1 MGHKNPKKIAERRE
15 KKKNSVEK
23 KPKTPVVHMFPVKSD
38 NESVSAGVS
47 RQELQELYEA
57 QQEQEN
63 TVVAEEVG
71 NKPYLVKD
79 IGGNS
84 FPVNYRKI
92 KDDRW

>member
-1 MGHKNPKKIAERRE
+1 MGQVNRKKIEKRRE
-15 KKKNSVEK
+15 KKRNSMK
-23 KPKTPVVHMFPVKSD
+23 KQLKTPVVDMFPVKSD
-38 NESVSAGVS
+38 NGSVSADVS
-47 RQELQELYEA
+47 R
-57 QQEQEN
+57 QEQEN

-84 FPVNYRKI
+84 FPINYREI

>member
-1 MGHKNPKKIAERRE
+1 MGHKNPKKIAERR
-15 KKKNSVEK
+15 KKKNSIEK
-23 KPKTPVVHMFPVKSD
+23 QLKTPVVHMFPVKSS
-38 NESVSAGVS
+38 NEGASVGVS